1 MAMFRLIVAA
11 TIVFFLAVRS
21 SCLTAGLA
29 TSSALRQRHP
39 SVLGGQTLRGQW
51 KPRKWLGRIRSYEL
65 AKSSHA
71 YSKHAVKPSP
81 VGHS

>member
-11 TIVFFLAVRS
+11 TILFFLAVRS

-39 SVLGGQTLRGQW
+39 SVLGGQTLRGQEFRL
-51 KPRKWLGRIRSYEL
+51 PRSRLRAGKANGNQGSGLEG
-65 AKSSHA
+65 
-71 YSKHAVKPSP
+71 
-81 VGHS
+81 